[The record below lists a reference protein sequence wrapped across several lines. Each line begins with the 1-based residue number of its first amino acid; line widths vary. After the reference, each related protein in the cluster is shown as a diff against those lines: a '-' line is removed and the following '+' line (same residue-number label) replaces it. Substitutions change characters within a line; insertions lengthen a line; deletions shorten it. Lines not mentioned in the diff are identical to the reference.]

1 MSTPLVP
8 NKSCYNLLQD
18 NRNKMKNNNENMM
31 TVGDTNAN
39 QITSEVRTSRDEVRT
54 NDLSG
59 CLNTGEAENITQL
72 DSERNRLQGPIGI
85 PDFRLPSAT
94 SREFRTDGAKDTS
107 KVASISR
114 GHSLSNLRMSTN
126 DAFSVV
132 LSKSDADLIRH
143 VSKDKIPRMIE
154 PEGIKRLS
162 LGRSRKLMAKTEAF
176 GKEFIGRVSGK
187 RLLSASLDSI
197 DTSHHLLG
205 DTEKSQKTSA
215 DHFLGTMFH
224 PTESASEGN
233 IVRFSNP
240 TSTSETKKT
249 NIPTTHMGVDNVP
262 NFNKQS
268 TSHPAHVDL
277 HLTVKSNEIWSRS
290 EAQLD
295 HHGDKRGKAEL
306 KNPLSSQSK
315 GTCQQKIGRIM
326 LVEFLGCQREENNI
340 VAQNKKDYGSEVH
353 KGKLLQLQEPC
364 SAEEDLFLNEAV
376 VSGSDRLVSG
386 NNYPGLG
393 RGSSQSDTRAAN
405 QASEEYLAEKEVDSV
420 LPLADESKHNGKLTS
435 TRNKNI
441 DDADSSCIQAVGGH
455 MSFMHNMNLPD
466 SKHLNH
472 NESKLMLV
480 KGNGENAAI
489 LTSDLLEQPK
499 AHSAENISDE
509 HYSNIQG
516 CELESTSFPSK
527 VTVIT
532 KKHISNDTLDGHKI
546 SGTDT
551 FLCAPTPLR
560 PLATVNVSNHST
572 VSNSNLKDLYALHVD
587 KLSSSAVLPPT
598 DGPELLSLS
607 PKVPNKTACNSG
619 IPKPILV
626 YSKGSHP
633 GKGDGE
639 SNCIE
644 KPEDNLEI
652 KPDIP
657 KPKHVRPKIITYI
670 RRNPQAI
677 GQLDH
682 PFAPPGLPYV
692 SPACSMPMA
701 KEQKTSNDGDI
712 KPANVLY
719 DKFKPD
725 LQKPRIYSSGLVVS
739 GIKSSGHHFGQ
750 MGEKFLQEVGE
761 RPVKEE
767 YCPPPYTHYEV
778 PPSFYRSA
786 MILKPQLG
794 LGAVSRLP
802 SAKSRILIASQRS
815 SGSCIHPQGPITSSP
830 TLFHPDASVDLK
842 KGPNPNAAK
851 SNLPKPCQSGLRPP
865 GYSRLPAAKLAAFGF
880 VRSSSVSSIS
890 SNQSNDSVQS
900 DQSRPANRSS
910 FGNEEQTAPKA
921 AEPSKEAPKG
931 TSRVALQASNSTP
944 AARRSLLPAPKTAAA
959 PAAGSKK
966 EVQKDQEANRP
977 TISSPKRLVV
987 TATKLHSPGHPKQ
1000 RSFVPRNGFSTKPDL
1015 QSREAERQFIQQ
1027 MKEKCEEQAKQLSR
1041 IQEEL
1046 KRTSYGFDVFV
1057 VTTQYF
1063 FRKNES
1069 ALVKE
1074 KELSAELANIRDEV
1088 ALNAARY
1095 EKLQKEKE
1103 ELERRFESRLKKLS
1117 WQQQEELQALEER
1130 LQVQYSAEIDHLQE
1144 EHGTQLVRI
1153 KSQHQEQVED
1163 ITATQEATVL
1173 EMENSHTV
1181 AVAMLQDEYEHRV
1194 QELKLAHELEKKE
1207 LEENFEKLRLSL
1219 QDQVDTLTFQ
1229 SHSLKDKAKRFEEA
1243 LKKNTEEQLEVA
1255 LAPYQHLEEDM
1266 ISLKQ
1271 VLEMKNQLIHQQE
1284 KRIMELEKLAEK
1296 NLILE
1301 ERIQVLQQ
1309 QNEDL
1314 RVRIDQNTV
1323 VTRQLSEENANL
1335 QEYVEKETEEK
1346 KRLSRTNEE
1355 LLWKLQTAEPMS
1367 PVKLSPTS
1375 PTRIYRCSSGP
1386 PTPAKVSTVPR

>member
-8 NKSCYNLLQD
+8 NKSCYNVLQD
-18 NRNKMKNNNENMM
+18 NRNEIKNNNQDAM

-39 QITSEVRTSRDEVRT
+39 QITSEVKTSGGEMRS
-54 NDLSG
+54 NDL
-59 CLNTGEAENITQL
+59 TGETRCSNIGKPENIPQI
-72 DSERNRLQGPIGI
+72 DSERNRFQSSIAV
-85 PDFRLPSAT
+85 PDLRLSFT
-94 SREFRTDGAKDTS
+94 TNRELYYRSDGAKD
-107 KVASISR
+107 ASRITPISR
-114 GHSLSNLRMSTN
+114 GHSLSNLRINTN
-126 DAFSVV
+126 EAFSVV
-132 LSKSDADLIRH
+132 LSKSDADLIQH
-143 VSKDKIPRMIE
+143 VSKEKTPRRIE

-162 LGRSRKLMAKTEAF
+162 LGRSRKLTAKTESF
-176 GKEFIGRVSGK
+176 GKEFVSRVSGK

-197 DTSHHLLG
+197 DTSHHLAA
-205 DTEKSQKTSA
+205 DAEKSRKTST
-215 DHFLGTMFH
+215 DHFLGMVFR
-224 PTESASEGN
+224 PTDSVSEGN
-233 IVRFSNP
+233 IVRFSKL
-240 TSTSETKKT
+240 TSTSETKRT
-249 NIPTTHMGVDNVP
+249 DVPATQMSVDNVP
-262 NFNKQS
+262 YFHKQS
-268 TSHPAHVDL
+268 TMHPAHSDL
-277 HLTVKSNEIWSRS
+277 HLTVKSNEVLSRS

-295 HHGDKRGKAEL
+295 HQDEKRGKLEM
-306 KNPLSSQSK
+306 KSPLCSQSK
-315 GTCQQKIGRIM
+315 SMCQQKNDRIM
-326 LVEFLGCQREENNI
+326 LVEFVGCQRKEND
-340 VAQNKKDYGSEVH
+340 VLEQNEKDYGSDVH
-353 KGKLLQLQEPC
+353 KGKLRQEHY
-364 SAEEDLFLNEAV
+364 SKEDLYLNEV
-376 VSGSDRLVSG
+376 VDFVSDRLVGSN

-393 RGSSQSDTRAAN
+393 RGSSHSDRRAAN
-405 QASEEYLAEKEVDSV
+405 QGSEECIAEKEVDPL
-420 LPLADESKHNGKLTS
+420 LPLPADNKHRDK
-435 TRNKNI
+435 R
-441 DDADSSCIQAVGGH
+441 
-455 MSFMHNMNLPD
+455 
-466 SKHLNH
+466 KHFYN
-472 NESKLMLV
+472 NESKLMVV
-480 KGNGENAAI
+480 KGNSESTAE
-489 LTSDLLEQPK
+489 LPSDLREQPEMI
-499 AHSAENISDE
+499 SAESESDE
-509 HYSNIQG
+509 HYSCIQDQD
-516 CELESTSFPSK
+516 SVHSK
-527 VTVIT
+527 KTVTARKPILSDPMENYKVPVRA
-532 KKHISNDTLDGHKI
+532 DTLV
-546 SGTDT
+546 
-551 FLCAPTPLR
+551 CAPTPLH
-560 PLATVNVSNHST
+560 PMATVNINNPPVVSNGS
-572 VSNSNLKDLYALHVD
+572 LKDLYALHVD

-598 DGPELLSLS
+598 DSTPLLSPS
-607 PKVPNKTACNSG
+607 PKVPNQTAIVACNSG

-626 YSKGSHP
+626 HSKGSHP
-633 GKGDGE
+633 TKGDGE

-644 KPEDNLEI
+644 KPEDSLEI

-692 SPACSMPMA
+692 PPACSMPVA
-701 KEQKTSNDGDI
+701 KEQKTSNEGEI
-712 KPANVLY
+712 KPTSVLY

-725 LQKPRIYSSGLVVS
+725 LQKPRIYSSGLVMS

-767 YCPPPYTHYEV
+767 YCPPPYTPYEV

-802 SAKSRILIASQRS
+802 SAKNRILIASQRS

-830 TLFHPDASVDLK
+830 ALFHPDASVDLK
-842 KGPNPNAAK
+842 KGPNANATK
-851 SNLPKPCQSGLRPP
+851 SNLPKPCPSGLRPP

-880 VRSSSVSSIS
+880 VRSASVSSVS

-900 DQSRPANRSS
+900 DQSRPTNRSN

-931 TSRVALQASNSTP
+931 ASRAALQASSSIP
-944 AARRSLLPAPKTAAA
+944 AARKSLLPAPKTTTA
-959 PAAGSKK
+959 PTGLKK

-987 TATKLHSPGHPKQ
+987 SSTKLHSPGHPKQ
-1000 RSFVPRNGFSTKPDL
+1000 RSSVPRNGFSTKPDL
-1015 QSREAERQFIQQ
+1015 QTREAGRQFIQQ
-1027 MKEKCEEQAKQLSR
+1027 MKEKCDEQARRLSR
-1041 IQEEL
+1041 FQEEL
-1046 KRTSYGFDVFV
+1046 KRTSCGFDVFV
-1057 VTTQYF
+1057 IITQHF
-1063 FRKNES
+1063 FMKNER

-1074 KELSAELANIRDEV
+1074 KELSAELANIKDEV
-1088 ALNAARY
+1088 AIYAAKY

-1103 ELERRFESRLKKLS
+1103 ELERRFEGQLKKLG
-1117 WQQQEELQALEER
+1117 WQQQEELQSLEER
-1130 LQVQYSAEIDHLQE
+1130 LQLQYGAEMSRLQE
-1144 EHGTQLVRI
+1144 EHGTQLVRMN
-1153 KSQHQEQVED
+1153 SQHQEQVED
-1163 ITATQEATVL
+1163 ITASQKAVVL
-1173 EMENSHTV
+1173 EIENSHTV
-1181 AVAMLQDEYEHRV
+1181 AVAALQEEYEQRV

-1207 LEENFEKLRLSL
+1207 LEENFETLRLSL

-1229 SHSLKDKAKRFEEA
+1229 SQTLKDKAKRFEEA

-1284 KRIMELEKLAEK
+1284 KRIIELEKLAEK

-1301 ERIQVLQQ
+1301 EKIQVLQQ

-1335 QEYVEKETEEK
+1335 QEYVEKESEEK

-1355 LLWKLQTAEPMS
+1355 LLWKLQTVEPLS

-1375 PTRIYRCSSGP
+1375 PTHIYRSSSGP